1 MTARRQ
7 APYGAWKSPVS
18 AEMIAGQS
26 LRFQDL
32 ITEGT
37 DIYWTESRP
46 TERGRYALV
55 KCGADG
61 VPADVPGSADYSV
74 RSLVNA
80 YGGGAVAAASGAVY
94 FVNYRSGSSDTDQR
108 LYRLSEDG
116 PAHPLT
122 PDTQGQ
128 ACYGDLI
135 VDRRRNRLLAV
146 QQDSLHLNP
155 SGQPMQALAA
165 VDAQGGGAPQVLH
178 QGQDFYSSPCLSP
191 DGMQLAWLVWNYPSM
206 PWDNSELWLADIA
219 EDGALQNARR
229 IAGNGS
235 ESIFQPQWSPNG
247 TLYFC
252 SDRDNWWNLY
262 RWNGS
267 TVEAVTAEQAEIG
280 RPQWIFGLSNY
291 AFLSEHEIVCG
302 VCTQGVWRLCRVDLR
317 SGHPTDLCTDWTEVS
332 HIRTAAD
339 ALVCLAGDPTLPRSV
354 VRLDTATGARET
366 LRASSALPA
375 ALTPSLSLPIP
386 ISYPTTGDA
395 TAHAFYYPPHNP
407 DFTAPPDEKPPLLV
421 LSHGGP
427 TAATST
433 LLSLQIQFFTSR
445 GIGVVDV
452 NYRGST
458 GYGRDYR
465 LALYGTWGVM
475 DVEDCA
481 NAARYLVMRGLADG
495 ARIAARGG
503 SAGGY
508 ITLCLA
514 AFHDLLAAG
523 ASYYGISNLI
533 ALAEHTH
540 NFEAHYTDALIGPLP
555 EYEEAYKARSALYHA
570 GGIRCPLLFLQGEED
585 TVVPPAQT
593 LDMVKALQQNRV
605 PTAFLLFPHEQH
617 GFRIAENIRAALEK
631 ELEFYSL
638 FLHFT
643 PAPNE

>member
-1 MTARRQ
+1 MSARRQ

-18 AEMIAGQS
+18 AAIIAGQS
-26 LRFQDL
+26 VRLQDL
-32 ITEGT
+32 CTDGT

-61 VPADVPGSADYSV
+61 VSVDVSGSADYSM

-80 YGGGAVAAASGAVY
+80 YGGGAFAVESEVVY
-94 FVNYRSGSSDTDQR
+94 FVNYRGGGPDPDQRVYRLAEDGSS
-108 LYRLSEDG
+108 Y
-116 PAHPLT
+116 PLT

-128 ACYGDLI
+128 VCYADLC
-135 VDRRRNRLLAV
+135 VDTGRNRLFAV
-146 QQDSLHLNP
+146 QQDSTRLNP
-155 SGQPMQALAA
+155 SGQPTQSLIA
-165 VDAQGGGAPQVLH
+165 VDAREGGTPQTLAT
-178 QGQDFYSSPCLSP
+178 GNDFYSSPCLSP
-191 DGMQLAWLVWNYPSM
+191 DGKQLAWLTWNYPHM
-206 PWDNSELWLADIA
+206 PWDGCEVWLADIT
-219 EDGALQNARR
+219 EEGTLRDARR
-229 IAGNGS
+229 IAGS
-235 ESIFQPQWSPNG
+235 DDESIFQPQWSPDG

-262 RWNGS
+262 RWNGVA
-267 TVEAVTAEQAEIG
+267 VEQVTAEQAEIG

-291 AFLSEHEIVCG
+291 AFLSEKEIVCG
-302 VCTQGVWRLCRVDLR
+302 VCTEGIWKLCRVDVR
-317 SGHPTDLCTDWTEVS
+317 SGNLTDLCTDWTDVS
-332 HIRTAAD
+332 HIRTAGD
-339 ALVCLAGDPTLPRSV
+339 AVVCLAGSPTLSRSV
-354 VRLDTATGARET
+354 VRLDTATGAKEI
-366 LRASSALPA
+366 LRASSALPDT
-375 ALTPSLSLPIP
+375 LIPYLSLPTT

-407 DFTAPPDEKPPLLV
+407 DFVAPPDEKPPLLI

-433 LLSLQIQFFTSR
+433 LLTLPIQYFTSR

-481 NAARYLVMRGLADG
+481 NAGRYLVMRGLADG

-514 AFHDLLAAG
+514 AFHDLLAVG
-523 ASYYGISNLI
+523 ASYFGISDLI

-540 NFEAHYTDALIGPLP
+540 NFEAHYTDVLIGPLP
-555 EYEEAYKARSALYHA
+555 EYREVYKARSALYHA

-585 TVVPPAQT
+585 TVVLPAQT
-593 LDMVKALQQNRV
+593 LDMVTVLQQNRV

-617 GFRIAENIRAALEK
+617 GFRIAENICAALEK

-643 PAPNE
+643 PAPLE